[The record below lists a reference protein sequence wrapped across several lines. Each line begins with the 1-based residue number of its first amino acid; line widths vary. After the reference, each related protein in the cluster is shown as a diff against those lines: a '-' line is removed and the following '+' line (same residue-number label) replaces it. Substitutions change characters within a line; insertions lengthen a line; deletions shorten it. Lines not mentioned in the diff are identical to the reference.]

1 MREFIYFLNKKK
13 KQVEEI
19 KKGLS
24 KPLQE
29 VMLSS
34 DEEDHFVGAGGSLSS
49 QFMMN
54 RSKHVDSQNDEM
66 GDDEDDEDD
75 DDDEDL
81 S

>member
-1 MREFIYFLNKKK
+1 
-13 KQVEEI
+13 
-19 KKGLS
+19 
-24 KPLQE
+24 
-29 VMLSS
+29 MLSS